1 MVAPPVGGDQTKYQL
16 AYPRLYAA
24 AGGLVATP
32 WSFWGHMQFL
42 QNFLFAIGFA
52 LSDGAL
58 ARYLNGAFGVL
69 TALALGALTRRH
81 LGEQSGPAAAALF
94 FTLPI
99 TWSMMTHAG
108 SDMPVV
114 LYGCL
119 ALGALLD
126 WTETGRPAD
135 VRRAGLAAGL
145 AGASKV
151 MGLLVPALMGGALV
165 FLLLRRALPLRR
177 AATLVAGLARE
188 GAGGRGPRVRLRG
201 DHLDGC
207 VGASPLR
214 APRRRPSPRGDGA
227 GRFPAA
233 RAAARGRGRGAHHR
247 WQPDAHLPLSRHHV
261 AGPGPRRRRPAR
273 ARRVPAS
280 LLAALRI
287 LGAGERRRAA
297 DRTGPRPRGDPGPVP
312 HRAPVSARRLP
323 RAGVDR
329 LPRDRVDC
337 GAGRSRP
344 RPRREPRGGRSL
356 VVLRRRRSLRRVG
369 RPSVA
374 RLHHRRVRS
383 RAT

>member
-1 MVAPPVGGDQTKYQL
+1 MIDLGLLALVLVAAAAGGLVCLRALAALPAEEAEWLVPGVAVGLGMVATVGLGLAELDVLRPVPIALVGLAAVVLGRKDLARALRAVDRTRVRAAWPFLAVCGALLLAESLAMVAPPVGGDQTKYQL

-126 WTETGRPAD
+126 WTETGRSAD

-145 AGASKV
+145 AGASRV

-177 AATLVAGLARE
+177 AARW
-188 GAGGRGPRVRLRG
+188 
-201 DHLDGC
+201 
-207 VGASPLR
+207 SPGSR
-214 APRRRPSPRGDGA
+214 SWRSSPR
-227 GRFPAA
+227 
-233 RAAARGRGRGAHHR
+233 
-247 WQPDAHLPLSRHHV
+247 
-261 AGPGPRRRRPAR
+261 
-273 ARRVPAS
+273 
-280 LLAALRI
+280 
-287 LGAGERRRAA
+287 
-297 DRTGPRPRGDPGPVP
+297 
-312 HRAPVSARRLP
+312 
-323 RAGVDR
+323 
-329 LPRDRVDC
+329 
-337 GAGRSRP
+337 
-344 RPRREPRGGRSL
+344 
-356 VVLRRRRSLRRVG
+356 
-369 RPSVA
+369 
-374 RLHHRRVRS
+374 
-383 RAT
+383 